1 MNTTDAHLDFSLL
14 EKLRHSGDKVVARC
28 PACAECG
35 GDGRAEHLVIF
46 SSGKFACAG
55 VQGDAEH
62 RRRIFALVGVK
73 SDRPL
78 DPAEYR
84 RMALRRTKKRR
95 EREQQRM
102 LVAEIKAARNAIIAR
117 HPWERVD
124 VWESSPQRI
133 DCPLVEFDPVH
144 FISTMFPPDGV
155 LWTGKVFESGER
167 MEARWRTCREWRSAA
182 GTERIGPMTT
192 PAIWKPGTTSRI
204 AAKVA
209 ASPYTVL
216 DFDGFDGVQPCTA
229 AEHREHIDGSLALVR
244 WLRDDLDW
252 PLAAM
257 LWSGSKSIHAWFH
270 TPPPDVLEGVCGPRA
285 PYVDRLRD
293 RVTIKID

>member
-1 MNTTDAHLDFSLL
+1 
-14 EKLRHSGDKVVARC
+14 
-28 PACAECG
+28 
-35 GDGRAEHLVIF
+35 
-46 SSGKFACAG
+46 
-55 VQGDAEH
+55 
-62 RRRIFALVGVK
+62 
-73 SDRPL
+73 
-78 DPAEYR
+78 
-84 RMALRRTKKRR
+84 
-95 EREQQRM
+95 
-102 LVAEIKAARNAIIAR
+102 
-117 HPWERVD
+117 
-124 VWESSPQRI
+124 
-133 DCPLVEFDPVH
+133 
-144 FISTMFPPDGV
+144 
-155 LWTGKVFESGER
+155 

-270 TPPPDVLEGVCGPRA
+270 TPPPDVLESLRKTSTALGIDPGLIGRPEHPCRLPGHIHPKTGMRSRVLWLQDPSA
-285 PYVDRLRD
+285 P
-293 RVTIKID
+293 